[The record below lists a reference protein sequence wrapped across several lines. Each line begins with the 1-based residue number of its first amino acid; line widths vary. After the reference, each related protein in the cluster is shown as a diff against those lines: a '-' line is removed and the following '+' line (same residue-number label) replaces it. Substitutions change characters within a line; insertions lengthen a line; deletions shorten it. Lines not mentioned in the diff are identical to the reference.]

1 MVEPPFSTAF
11 SATTV
16 EFIGEIAPHHVL
28 ITFAFLINVFE
39 DDFVFLNC
47 PVTDRVS
54 AWLFQLWFHVLIL
67 FVFR

>member
-1 MVEPPFSTAF
+1 MVEPPLSAAF

-16 EFIGEIAPHHVL
+16 EFIGEISPHHVL
-28 ITFAFLINVFE
+28 ITFAFLVNVFK

-54 AWLFQLWFHVLIL
+54 AWLLQLWFHVLI
-67 FVFR
+67 